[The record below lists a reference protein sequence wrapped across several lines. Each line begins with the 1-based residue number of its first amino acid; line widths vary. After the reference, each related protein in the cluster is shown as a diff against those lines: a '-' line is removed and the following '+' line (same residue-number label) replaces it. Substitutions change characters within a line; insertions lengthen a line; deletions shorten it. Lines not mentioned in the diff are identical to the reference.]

1 MKSRKQKSM
10 NMIKRSL
17 LAVAGAA
24 LLTQTAGAADYSR
37 LTKEIEIVKGILD
50 TSLKQQ
56 QGGEEVRYRSLDAT
70 YLANQGVVFTVAT
83 GGNKTG
89 WVAQISSI
97 VDRIPPIP
105 PLPDAPDAPVVI
117 HSGNSDFEISREWE
131 VFADETAARVEEVFQ
146 QAEEQMYD
154 LRSDERELA
163 WEKRDIE
170 RRKRDLEFELS
181 RTDGERSKEV
191 KKELAEM
198 EKEAEK
204 LAKKAEKLQSR
215 LSAVESEREQK
226 IIERKEAEAK
236 ALKVFLSN
244 FETGVGEALCNFGG
258 GMRALPDDE
267 HITFVLKGF
276 VRDDNAVKDRVYV
289 FSKQSVSDCVK
300 EKIDSE
306 KMLNEA
312 KVYAF

>member
-1 MKSRKQKSM
+1 MITWTEKRMKRVKQTV
-10 NMIKRSL
+10 
-17 LAVAGAA
+17 LAMAGAA
-24 LLTQTAGAADYSR
+24 LISQTAGAADYSR
-37 LTKEIEIVKGILD
+37 LSKEIEIVKGILD

-56 QGGEEVRYRSLDAT
+56 TGREGVRYRSLDGT
-70 YLANQGVVFTVAT
+70 YLASQGVVFTVST
-83 GGNKTG
+83 GNTSSG
-89 WVAQISSI
+89 WIAQISSI

-105 PLPDAPDAPVVI
+105 EVPPAPVIV
-117 HSGNSDFEISREWE
+117 HSGDADFELSREWE

-181 RTDGERSKEV
+181 RTDDERGKEI

-204 LAKKAEKLQSR
+204 LSQKAEKLQSR
-215 LSAVESEREQK
+215 LSAVEQERAQK
-226 IIERKEAEAK
+226 ITERKEAQEK
-236 ALKVFLSN
+236 ANRAFLTN
-244 FETGVGEALCNFGG
+244 FETGVGEALCSFGG
-258 GMRALPDDE
+258 GMRALPEDE

-276 VRDDNAVKDRVYV
+276 VREGSQGKDRVYV
-289 FSKQSVSDCVK
+289 FSKRAVSDCVK
-300 EKIDSE
+300 EKINAE
-306 KMLNEA
+306 KLLDQA
-312 KVYAF
+312 KVYNF